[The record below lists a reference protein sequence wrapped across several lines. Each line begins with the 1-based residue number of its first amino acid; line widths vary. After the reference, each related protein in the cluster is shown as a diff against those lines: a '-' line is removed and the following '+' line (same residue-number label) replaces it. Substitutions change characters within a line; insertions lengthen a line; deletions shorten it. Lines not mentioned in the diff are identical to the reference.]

1 MNTTYAKSKIEKL
14 MAINTC
20 KTANQNEAQ
29 TAFDMAR
36 KVAEKY
42 KVLTWFYLTYVNPVN
57 IPSEPE
63 VKVEPKVIRNEYDL
77 CEEFRWPDI
86 CNVLFDLFRDEFASY
101 LCQYSSRN
109 GDYKHV
115 YFTLSDDEFEFM
127 KKAYKFVLKAK
138 TVSAKKLMPMIES
151 NISYLNTPLKM
162 DSMILKL
169 NITLKP
175 LSMQENQDL
184 NFVRCMRNLKW
195 GANHTP

>member
-77 CEEFRWPDI
+77 CEEFRWSDI

-138 TVSAKKLMPMIES
+138 TVSAKKLMPMIEN
-151 NISYLNTPLKM
+151 NIFYLNILLKM

-175 LSMQENQDL
+175 LSMQENSDL
-184 NFVRCMRNLKW
+184 SFARCMRNLKW
-195 GANHTP
+195 GVNHTP